1 LKASTPLDA
10 HDQQPPLCEIDPMDA
25 PCHPM
30 VYPLFFE
37 LSALVAR
44 LCASRALA
52 LVVFYPALLSP
63 GIALTKGMPALAAL
77 GVLGFHDLH
86 QPGHGTTCSNF
97 SNNIKS
103 SWYRWR

>member
-1 LKASTPLDA
+1 MKASTPLDA

-37 LSALVAR
+37 LAALVAR

-52 LVVFYPALLSP
+52 LVVFHPALLSP

-97 SNNIKS
+97 SNSKS
-103 SWYRWR
+103 SCHRWQ